1 MICAMARRKP
11 KQKRS
16 RRKKSGVSIIGLAET
31 AVLTSV
37 VTQTL
42 FNVNAYDFFMAAS
55 VPSGNAMTIRELLS
69 PSGTQATGMVA
80 QKGAYGK
87 TSYVQGYSPT
97 LDLVAQNLKANWV
110 MGGLQMILIPAA
122 FKAGKTIARP
132 AISRAN
138 RLLGKA
144 NISSTVKV

>member
-1 MICAMARRKP
+1 MARRKP

-42 FNVNAYDFFMAAS
+42 FNVNAYDFFMAPTA
-55 VPSGNAMTIRELLS
+55 PGGNAMTIRELLS
-69 PSGTQATGMVA
+69 TSGQATGMESY
-80 QKGAYGK
+80 KGAYGK
-87 TSYVQGYSPT
+87 TYQRQGYSPT
-97 LDLVAQNLKANWV
+97 IDLVVENLKANWV
-110 MGGLQMILIPAA
+110 MGGLQMVLIPAA